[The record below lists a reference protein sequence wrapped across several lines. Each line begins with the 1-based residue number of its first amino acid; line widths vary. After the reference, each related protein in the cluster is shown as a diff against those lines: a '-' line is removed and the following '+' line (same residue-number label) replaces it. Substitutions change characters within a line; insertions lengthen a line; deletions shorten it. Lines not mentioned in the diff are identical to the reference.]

1 MLKSAF
7 RVPVSLALF
16 GGASSY
22 RKVSHCANNT
32 GRSSRSTPISL
43 ANKVVL
49 ITGATAGIGE
59 ACAWQFAEQGSRLVL
74 VGRREDR
81 LAILKKK
88 LIEEFPVLKVHTVA
102 MSVADTDAVATLPQK
117 LPAEFRDVEILVN
130 NAGLALGVTTV
141 DANSI
146 EDAKTVMDTNVVGV
160 IAMCRAFVPGMKE
173 RGAGHIINM
182 GSVAVRSDSIG
193 TFACTHH
200 FHLHFYRGIFLM

>member
-1 MLKSAF
+1 MFKSAF
-7 RVPVSLALF
+7 KVPVSLALF
-16 GGASSY
+16 GGASYYKNVSY
-22 RKVSHCANNT
+22 CANNT
-32 GRSSRSTPISL
+32 GRSARSTPISL

-81 LAILKKK
+81 LASLKKN
-88 LIEEFPVLKVHTVA
+88 LIKEFPALKVHTVA
-102 MSVADTDAVATLPQK
+102 MSVADTDAVAALPKK
-117 LPAEFRDVEILVN
+117 LPADFRDVEVLVN
-130 NAGLALGVTTV
+130 NAGLALGVTAV

-182 GSVAVRSDSIG
+182 GSVAVRV
-193 TFACTHH
+193 
-200 FHLHFYRGIFLM
+200 